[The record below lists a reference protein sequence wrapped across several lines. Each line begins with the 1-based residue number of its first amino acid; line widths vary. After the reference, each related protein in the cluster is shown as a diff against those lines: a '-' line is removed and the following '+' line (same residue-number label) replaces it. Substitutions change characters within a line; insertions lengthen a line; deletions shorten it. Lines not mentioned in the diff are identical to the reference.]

1 MNEKE
6 KAQNAKRAT
15 IMWIMLSLMVLI
27 VIAGIVGIIMKSH
40 QTNQYKDMIRQSI
53 VAYNKTDPE
62 TTLSPTSKTKV
73 YRVRKSG
80 DGQFFVQ
87 LNGTSPKFVYQK
99 TKGKWSSVGT
109 QKKANIVLKYR
120 AVYTSSQ
127 PSMGS

>member
-1 MNEKE
+1 
-6 KAQNAKRAT
+6 
-15 IMWIMLSLMVLI
+15 MWIMLSLMVLI